1 MSRSN
6 SLSITNTPM
15 KCLCPFFITRLNQLK
30 NIYNIEQS
38 QFMWPLKSIHQI
50 GAGPSD
56 TPFERLAVGGMLGVC
71 FREIIYSAC
80 TGDIEM
86 ALRSDSSLV
95 GKPPCVVESQGI
107 EVVLG
112 EDSVSL
118 G

>member
-1 MSRSN
+1 
-6 SLSITNTPM
+6 
-15 KCLCPFFITRLNQLK
+15 
-30 NIYNIEQS
+30 
-38 QFMWPLKSIHQI
+38 
-50 GAGPSD
+50 
-56 TPFERLAVGGMLGVC
+56 MLGVC
-71 FREIIYSAC
+71 FREIFHSAC

-86 ALRSDSSLV
+86 ALQSDSSLV